1 MHISNITSNSFP
13 ELGDA
18 FFGFSFLNSFFICFS
33 YFLLLFPVTLC
44 LLVALKPYS
53 KWIPI
58 KNNTI
63 KLFLSSSSFIYLH
76 YLHLDWFLKA
86 KISSVLCWKVFWKNF
101 IKFAKQ
107 ILEHS
112 PTFLNIPGNYSNQIL
127 QINAVIII
135 TKMSNYFIVASLT
148 NKTLSTKAIFYIIF
162 LQE

>member
-1 MHISNITSNSFP
+1 MKDLNIQGTILIHAQRGVLYDFHI
-13 ELGDA
+13 
-18 FFGFSFLNSFFICFS
+18 FFMFFL
-33 YFLLLFPVTLC
+33 VTPHL
-44 LLVALKPYS
+44 ALAVQLDI

-127 QINAVIII
+127 EINAVIII